1 MDFSSKTAL
10 IAVIFVLTFVL
21 NLYFGFLRSKTKKFS
36 LKWFLYIHL
45 PIPVVLFAR
54 IFSNID
60 IRYIPIFLLAAVTG
74 QILGGRLEF

>member
-1 MDFSSKTAL
+1 MDFSSKTAH

-21 NLYFGFLRSKTKKFS
+21 NLYFGSLRSKTKKYS

-45 PIPVVLFAR
+45 PIPVVFVAR
-54 IFSNID
+54 VFSNID
-60 IRYIPIFLLAAVTG
+60 FRYIPIFLLAAVTG